1 MILVFLVVGLIF
13 LFSLVFMSSK
23 DSPMDVVL
31 FVICVFTGVFYML
44 FNLDN
49 IYIKSNLWLVVGPVI
64 VLIVVPLLFSMY
76 YQHVLKE
83 DA

>member
-1 MILVFLVVGLIF
+1 LVVGLIF